1 MVNRFIIIALLIYR
15 LVQLLVGTIRLYE
28 TVLVSGDHQIVQRAT
43 VRHRWFSTTPQ
54 WVISWFCRHS
64 LFMYLDGCAQ
74 VTTGNGRMET
84 HIFILTRGD
93 RSVDPTFDFVLQH
106 EIGHALTTP
115 IIIKSC
121 PERRSL
127 IREVFAD
134 RYAAAQLGTD
144 RIQSSLQLA
153 LQRLQHDTWLSRRL
167 TSPARK
173 EQIARELR
181 QRMLQLAKTTDR
193 EFATMRKLA
202 AYVASE

>member
-1 MVNRFIIIALLIYR
+1 MVNRFIAIALLIYR
-15 LVQLLVGTIRLYE
+15 LTQLLVGKIRLYE

-43 VRHRWFSTTPQ
+43 VRHRWLSTVPKWT
-54 WVISWFCRHS
+54 IRWFCQHS
-64 LFMYLDGCAQ
+64 MFMYLDGCARID
-74 VTTGNGRMET
+74 TGNGRMET

-93 RSVDPTFDFVLQH
+93 RRFDPTFDFVLQH

-115 IIIKSC
+115 IILKSC
-121 PERRSL
+121 PERRSI

-134 RYAAAQLGTD
+134 RYAAAQLGSD

-153 LQRLQHDTWLSRRL
+153 LSRLQHDTWLSRRL

-202 AYVASE
+202 AYVVGE

>member
-1 MVNRFIIIALLIYR
+1 MMNRFIIVALLIYR
-15 LVQLLVGTIRLYE
+15 LVQLLVGKIHLYE
-28 TVLVSGDHQIVQRAT
+28 TTLVSGDHQIVQQVT
-43 VRHRWFSTTPQ
+43 VRHRWLSTVPEWT
-54 WVISWFCRHS
+54 ISWFCRHS
-64 LFMYLDGCAQ
+64 LFMYLDGCARI
-74 VTTGNGRMET
+74 TTSDGRMET

-115 IIIKSC
+115 IILKSC

-134 RYAAAQLGTD
+134 RYAAAQLGAEC
-144 RIQSSLQLA
+144 IQSSLQLA
-153 LQRLQHDTWLSRRL
+153 LRRLQHDTWLSRRL

-181 QRMLQLAKTTDR
+181 QRMLQLAKTTDH
-193 EFATMRKLA
+193 EFATMHKLA
-202 AYVASE
+202 AYVVSE